1 MKVKDLFEKVTTDL
15 IAMIEDGAK
24 DWRMP
29 WHLLSTGGL
38 PHSAE
43 GRAYRGWNALVL
55 AMVAADRGWTSS
67 TWATYNAWKRHG
79 AQVRGGERGTQVLLW
94 KPTERHEPNNDGV
107 ESVHRSL
114 LARAFTVFAAEQVDG
129 AERFTPP
136 PSDEMETQRIELAET
151 YFAAVGADVVHG
163 GGQACYVPALD
174 RIHLPHRHQFD
185 TPATYYATAAHEHV
199 HWTGHRYRMQR
210 DLTGRFG
217 SHAYGAE
224 ELVAELGAAFWCA
237 QFGLEQATRHDHAAY
252 LGDWLALLR
261 SDTRALLAACGH
273 AQRAIDFLNAAA
285 GLNLS
290 DTVECEQTRAQ
301 SEGARPN
308 GRVPNSTKRCSISGG
323 RSLPEPG

>member
-1 MKVKDLFEKVTTDL
+1 MKAEDLFDKVTADL
-15 IAMIEDGAK
+15 IAAIEEGAK

-29 WHLLSTGGL
+29 WHRLGAAGL
-38 PHSAE
+38 PHSAD

-79 AQVRGGERGTQVLLW
+79 AQVRRGERGTQVVLW
-94 KPTERHEPNNDGV
+94 KPTERHEPNDDGD
-107 ESVHRSL
+107 ESVHRLL

-129 AERFTPP
+129 AEHFTPAR
-136 PSDEMETQRIELAET
+136 SEATETQRIEMAEA
-151 YFAAVGADVVHG
+151 YFAAVGAYVVHG
-163 GGQACYVPALD
+163 GDQACYVPALD
-174 RIHLPHRHQFD
+174 LIHLPHRHQFD
-185 TPATYYATAAHEHV
+185 ESAAYYSTAAHEHV
-199 HWTGHRYRMQR
+199 HWTGHRDRMQR

-261 SDTRALLAACGH
+261 SDTRALVAACGH
-273 AQRAIDFLNAAA
+273 AQRAIDFLNTAA
-285 GLNLS
+285 GQTS
-290 DTVECEQTRAQ
+290 TQAVEREQMSA
-301 SEGARPN
+301 
-308 GRVPNSTKRCSISGG
+308 
-323 RSLPEPG
+323 